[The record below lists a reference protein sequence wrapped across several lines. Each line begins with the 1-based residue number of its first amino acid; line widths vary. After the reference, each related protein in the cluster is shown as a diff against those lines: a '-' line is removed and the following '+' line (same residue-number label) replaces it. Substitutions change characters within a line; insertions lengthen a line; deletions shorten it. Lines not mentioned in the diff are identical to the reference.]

1 MTAETPT
8 QAEVN
13 NAAKELGID
22 LDGADLGFYHASV
35 LANLELY
42 AELDT
47 LDEQAG
53 LAFRG
58 GNRDWVEPADNPLGA
73 WFVQTDIQTTSDGP
87 LAGKTVV
94 LKDNIN
100 LAGVPMMNG
109 TNLLRGH
116 VATSDATVVT
126 RLLDAGARIVG
137 KANCESFCFC
147 AGSHTCD
154 NGVVRNPH
162 RLTHSSAGSSSG
174 CGALVGAGEVDLA
187 VGTDH
192 GGSVRMPAAWCGAYG
207 MKPTYGLVP
216 FTGAMALDA
225 SLDHIGPMTGS
236 VTDNAVML
244 QVMAGRDGLDA
255 RQGVP
260 EVKNYTEA
268 LGAPITGIRIGLLTE
283 GFGQQGAE
291 PDVDE
296 AVRAAGRAL
305 AELGAQVGEVSVPW
319 HNRAHLV
326 AAPFTLEGTLQQI
339 LLSNGL
345 GIGAPGYH
353 DESLV
358 ARLHHWQ
365 DRANELSDSLKLMA
379 VSANVLRK
387 RFGGRH
393 LAKAYNLVPRVR
405 AAYEQAFEQFDL
417 LMMPTAPMKAQ
428 PLPPRD
434 APLAQRIQR
443 AFEAVPNVQQ
453 FNISGHPAMS
463 LPCAMRDGLPVGMML
478 VGRWYHEPTVY
489 SVAHAFEQ
497 AEDWRSQ

>member
-1 MTAETPT
+1 MTAKEPT
-8 QAEVN
+8 QAEVKA
-13 NAAKELGID
+13 AAKELGID
-22 LDGADLGFYHASV
+22 VEDADLDIYHAAV
-35 LANLELY
+35 LGNLEVY
-42 AELDT
+42 TEIDASD
-47 LDEQAG
+47 DDAG
-53 LAFRG
+53 PSLRG
-58 GNRDWVEPADNPLGA
+58 GNRDWVEPVDNPLGA
-73 WFVQTDIQTTSDGP
+73 WFVQTDIQTTTDGP
-87 LAGKTVV
+87 LAGKTVA

-116 VATSDATVVT
+116 IAVNDATVVT

-137 KANCESFCFC
+137 KANSESFSFS
-147 AGSHTCD
+147 AGSHTGD

-162 RLTHSSAGSSSG
+162 RHTHSSAGSSSG
-174 CGALVGAGEVDLA
+174 CGALLGAGQVDLA

-216 FTGAMALDA
+216 FTGAMALHA
-225 SLDHIGPMTGS
+225 SLDHIGPMTTS

-255 RQGVP
+255 RQGMP
-260 EVKNYTEA
+260 EVKCYTDA
-268 LGAPITGIRIGLLTE
+268 LGSPITGVRIGLLTE
-283 GFGQQGAE
+283 GFGKAGAE
-291 PDVDE
+291 PDVEE
-296 AVRAAGRAL
+296 AVRAASRTL
-305 AELGAQVGEVSVPW
+305 SDLGAEVGEVSVPW
-319 HNRAHLV
+319 HNRAHL
-326 AAPFTLEGTLQQI
+326 AATPFTLEGTLQQI

-353 DESLV
+353 DDALV
-358 ARLHHWQ
+358 ARLHRWQ
-365 DRANELSDSLKLMA
+365 DRANELSDSLKLTA

-393 LAKAYNLVPRVR
+393 LAKAYNLAPRVR
-405 AAYEQAFEQFDL
+405 AAYDEALKQFDL

-428 PLPPRD
+428 PIPPLD

-443 AFEAVPNVQQ
+443 SFEASPNVQQ

-463 LPCAMRDGLPVGMML
+463 IPCAMNGGLPIGMML
-478 VGRWYHEPTVY
+478 VGRWYDEPTIY
-489 SVAHAFEQ
+489 TVAHAFEQ
-497 AEDWRSQ
+497 ATDWRTM

>member
-1 MTAETPT
+1 MPVEKPT
-8 QAEVN
+8 QAEVRE
-13 NAAKELGID
+13 AAEELGIS
-22 LDGADLGFYHASV
+22 LDGADLDFYHASV
-35 LANLELY
+35 LANLEVY
-42 AELDT
+42 AEIDALD
-47 LDEQAG
+47 DDAG

-58 GNRDWVEPADNPLGA
+58 GSREWVEPIDNPLGA
-73 WFVQTDIQTTSDGP
+73 WFVQTDIQTTSEGP

-116 VATSDATVVT
+116 VAIADATVVT

-137 KANCESFCFC
+137 KANCESLSFS
-147 AGSHTCD
+147 AGSHTGD

-174 CGALVGAGEVDLA
+174 CGALVGAGQVDLA

-216 FTGAMALDA
+216 FTGAMALEA
-225 SLDHIGPMTGS
+225 SVDHIGPMTAS

-255 RQGVP
+255 RQGAP
-260 EVKNYTEA
+260 EIKRYTEA
-268 LGAPITGIRIGLLTE
+268 LGAPISSIRIGLLTE
-283 GFGQQGAE
+283 GFGRAGAE
-291 PDVDE
+291 PDVDA
-296 AVRAAGRAL
+296 AVRAAGHAL
-305 AELGAQVGEVSVPW
+305 AELGAEVGEVSVPW
-319 HNRAHLV
+319 HHRAHRV
-326 AAPFTLEGTLQQI
+326 ATPVTLEGTLQQI

-345 GIGAPGYH
+345 GVGALGYH
-353 DESLV
+353 DHALV
-358 ARLHHWQ
+358 GRLHHWQ
-365 DRANELSDSLKLMA
+365 NRANELSDPLKLTA
-379 VSANVLRK
+379 VSANLMRK

-405 AAYEQAFEQFDL
+405 AAYDEALEQFDL
-417 LMMPTAPMKAQ
+417 LMMPTVPMKAQ
-428 PLPPRD
+428 PIPPQD
-434 APLAQRIQR
+434 APLAHRIQR
-443 AFEAVPNVQQ
+443 AFEATPNVQP

-463 LPCAMRDGLPVGMML
+463 LPCAVRDGLPVGMML
-478 VGRWYHEPTVY
+478 VGSWYDESTIY
-489 SVAHAFEQ
+489 SVAYAFEQ
-497 AEDWRSQ
+497 SADWRTR